1 MKTSLTKELEKYTGI
16 LEKQNKDSVSDPWRL
31 KYHVMPPVGW
41 LNDPNGLCF
50 FNGRYHL
57 FFQYSPSDAM
67 GGLKYWGHYTGT
79 DMIHWEYEGIALYPD
94 MPYDCD
100 GVYSGSAL
108 VEGDCVWLYYTGNVK
123 LAGDYDYIYTGREG
137 NTVLAVM
144 RTDGTIGDKTLIMS
158 NKDYP
163 ANLSCHVR
171 DPKVWKESGL
181 YYMVLGAR
189 TKEDHGEVLLYVSE
203 DKFHWSLKNI
213 FTISGFGYM
222 WECPDMFVIDG
233 RRFLSFSPQGIE
245 RDGLDFANIYQSG
258 YCLLDGD
265 FTGDASLGQFKEYDR
280 GFDFYAPRLFWTGMA
295 AASYRM
301 DGYAGLRLYKSH
313 RGERLAALY
322 DCSKRADSE
331 GWKDFPVPGEELEE
345 LRGGAVTKTQE
356 QGESLDVSIS
366 SDVIIKIDDPE
377 NLHLCVD
384 HDLHIVYKKAD
395 QIFKIEFAPGSPL
408 GGGRTMRGVALESLE
423 RYGFCQIHQHLRFM

>member
-1 MKTSLTKELEKYTGI
+1 
-16 LEKQNKDSVSDPWRL
+16 
-31 KYHVMPPVGW
+31 
-41 LNDPNGLCF
+41 
-50 FNGRYHL
+50 
-57 FFQYSPSDAM
+57 
-67 GGLKYWGHYTGT
+67 
-79 DMIHWEYEGIALYPD
+79 
-94 MPYDCD
+94 
-100 GVYSGSAL
+100 
-108 VEGDCVWLYYTGNVK
+108 
-123 LAGDYDYIYTGREG
+123 
-137 NTVLAVM
+137 
-144 RTDGTIGDKTLIMS
+144 
-158 NKDYP
+158 
-163 ANLSCHVR
+163 
-171 DPKVWKESGL
+171 
-181 YYMVLGAR
+181 
-189 TKEDHGEVLLYVSE
+189 
-203 DKFHWSLKNI
+203 
-213 FTISGFGYM
+213 
-222 WECPDMFVIDG
+222 
-233 RRFLSFSPQGIE
+233 
-245 RDGLDFANIYQSG
+245 
-258 YCLLDGD
+258 
-265 FTGDASLGQFKEYDR
+265 
-280 GFDFYAPRLFWTGMA
+280 MA